1 MPGLNQALLEITEN
15 FGFFCGQLRRG
26 DVIEVSP
33 STVQSFLSTKAEAV
47 NIQFVLSLKRARVTG
62 GSYMDRMS
70 GELFLSSGSEVNK
83 IGFGVARGE
92 SPYMIDFEI
101 RLTGREFQQIV
112 SAVLDDLSRYTNEL
126 AEEQR
131 DFKERLAPQLAA
143 VLGPWL
149 KT

>member
-1 MPGLNQALLEITEN
+1 
-15 FGFFCGQLRRG
+15 
-26 DVIEVSP
+26 
-33 STVQSFLSTKAEAV
+33 
-47 NIQFVLSLKRARVTG
+47 
-62 GSYMDRMS
+62 MDRMS